1 MKNFNLFLLWVC
13 LLSVKV
19 LSNNSS
25 IAYELLYYYYVYK
38 MEWESEPDSSRT
50 IATGCVPDSG
60 RSGMCYFDEFAD
72 YVMNDA
78 LFSDNY
84 HPDPLTDHTS
94 TPSADSVAAINNA
107 IANGKI
113 NSAGY
118 DIAHLSEDLHGVTSM
133 PDVLDYML
141 HAAND
146 AINFGGVDQ
155 ETMENAAQMS
165 AAAKTSRGPDITA
178 GQLAACKP

>member
-38 MEWESEPDSSRT
+38 MQWESEPDSSRT

-72 YVMNDA
+72 YVMDDA

-84 HPDPLTDHTS
+84 RPDPLTDHTS
-94 TPSADSVAAINNA
+94 TPTADSVAAIINA
-107 IANGKI
+107 IAKGKI
-113 NSAGY
+113 KSARY
-118 DIAHLSEDLHGVTSM
+118 DIRHLSEDFHAVTSM